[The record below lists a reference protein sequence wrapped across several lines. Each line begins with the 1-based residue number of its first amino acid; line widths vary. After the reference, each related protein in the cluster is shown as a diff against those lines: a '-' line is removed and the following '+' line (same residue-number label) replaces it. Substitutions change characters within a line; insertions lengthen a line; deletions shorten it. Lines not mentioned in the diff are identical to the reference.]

1 MANCY
6 SENMEAGWVGS
17 GSFLKNQRKSHLYGI
32 WLGGSGVS
40 PIFSGSFLKQK
51 QRKEQLYGTGGGE
64 GGGGGGE
71 GEENELKL

>member
-1 MANCY
+1 
-6 SENMEAGWVGS
+6 MEAGWVGS
-17 GSFLKNQRKSHLYGI
+17 GSFLKQNQRKSHLYGS

-51 QRKEQLYGTGGGE
+51 QRKAQLYGTGGGE
-64 GGGGGGE
+64 GGGVGGE